1 MKRIIAIILAT
12 ALLLL
17 LSGCVQK
24 KPPETVFWLDKVK
37 DVGSFEGLEKYD
49 RYYEGYTAELI
60 PSDKYGEL
68 IPFVGKILTASGDW
82 PMTSQRYGLCTTDG
96 KIVVDPV
103 FEYCNMMQAGD
114 KNYYN
119 LSCARTIEEIET
131 AQQNED
137 FDEMYKENNVL
148 ISSDGSFCKELGSSW
163 ANAYTLD
170 DGEGRIVIFNYNS
183 ENDGT
188 GMNCEVYD
196 EDMNLLYTLEKL
208 YNYPDFSKEL
218 ADVMIV
224 GENWQPSDMYY
235 IDKNGNKVIGG
246 DNFSHI
252 GPFSNGLAAVQDKE
266 SGLYGYI
273 DTSGEYVIKPQ
284 FKYADRFGKLGYAN
298 VETDEG
304 YFVID
309 VHGNRVLGDNVYEG
323 AYLMEDGRVY
333 NAASTG
339 SRLRKFIDVTT
350 KDYLKCPIC
359 GKNSGESKM
368 NMSYINNGIAYIHT
382 NCDGKTGVFNAEG
395 TLKEHI
401 DYTNISGE
409 FYIEHM
415 DDDYIF
421 IRDTTA
427 DTGIIMYDIKN
438 KEVKFT
444 PENDTYFHTAL
455 GYGKYVMMSYEETF
469 YESKTTYYIYE
480 NGQQADG
487 KEYEH
492 FGVANTADGTY
503 FNAVSNGFS
512 YVYDEDFKVVMK
524 ISISYND

>member
-17 LSGCVQK
+17 LSGCVQQ
-24 KPPETVFWLDKVK
+24 KPPETVFWLDKVE
-37 DVGSFEGLEKYD
+37 DVGTFEGLEKFE
-49 RYYEGYTAELI
+49 RYYDGYTDELI

-82 PMTSQRYGLCTTDG
+82 PMTSERYGLCTTDG

-103 FEYCNMMQAGD
+103 FEYCYMMQAGGVA
-114 KNYYN
+114 YYN
-119 LSCARTIEEIET
+119 LAYARTIEEIET
-131 AQQNED
+131 AQENED
-137 FDEMYKENNVL
+137 FDAMYSNRNLL
-148 ISSDGSFCKELGSSW
+148 IRTDGSFCKELGEAT
-163 ANAYTLD
+163 ANAWTLD
-170 DGEGRIVIFNYNS
+170 NGEGRIAVSKYGQEMDS
-183 ENDGT
+183 S
-188 GMNCEVYD
+188 GMHFEVYD
-196 EDMNLLYTLEKL
+196 ENMNLLYTLEKI
-208 YNYPDFSKEL
+208 YNYPTFSNEL
-218 ADVMIV
+218 IDVMIA
-224 GENWQPSDMYY
+224 GENWQPSAMYY
-235 IDKNGNKVIGG
+235 IDKNGNKVIDGSA
-246 DNFSHI
+246 FSQI
-252 GPFSNGLAAVQDKE
+252 SPFYNGLASVQDKE

-273 DTSGEYVIKPQ
+273 DTNGDYVIEPQ
-284 FKYADRFGKLGYAN
+284 FKYASQFGKLGYAN

-309 VHGNRVLGDNVYEG
+309 VHGSRVLGDNVYEG

-333 NAASTG
+333 NAGT
-339 SRLRKFIDVTT
+339 RVRKFIDVTT

-359 GKNSGESKM
+359 GKNSDESKM
-368 NMSYINNGIAYIHT
+368 NMSYLNNGIAYIHT

-415 DDDYIF
+415 DDSYIF

-427 DTGIIMYDIKN
+427 DTGIIMYDRGSG
-438 KEVKFT
+438 EVKFT

-455 GYGKYVMMSYEETF
+455 DEGRYVMMSYEESM
-469 YESKTTYYIYE
+469 YEAKTTYHIYE
-480 NGQQADG
+480 NGQKTDG
-487 KEYEH
+487 REYEH
-492 FGVANTADGTY
+492 FGVAKTADGTY

-512 YVYDEDFKVVMK
+512 YVYDEDFKVIMK
-524 ISISYND
+524 ISISDND

>member
-1 MKRIIAIILAT
+1 MKRILSVVT
-12 ALLLL
+12 VLLLL

-37 DVGSFEGLEKYD
+37 DVGTFEGLEKYE
-49 RYYEGYTAELI
+49 RYYPGYTDELI
-60 PSDKYGEL
+60 PSDDYGEL

-103 FEYCNMMQAGD
+103 YNYCHLMQAGD
-114 KNYYN
+114 KSYYN
-119 LSCARTIEEIET
+119 LVCARTIEEIEI
-131 AQQNED
+131 AQQNEN
-137 FDEMYKENNVL
+137 FDEMYKEKNVL
-148 ISSDGSFCKELGSSW
+148 ISSDGSFCKELGHSS

-170 DGEGRIVIFNYNS
+170 NGEGRVVIFNYNF
-183 ENDGT
+183 ETGGT

-196 EDMNLLYTLEKL
+196 KDMNLLYTLEKL

-218 ADVMIV
+218 IDVMVDKGWTID
-224 GENWQPSDMYY
+224 STYF
-235 IDKNGNKVIGG
+235 IDKNGNKVIDGER
-246 DNFSHI
+246 FSEI
-252 GPFSNGLAAVQDKE
+252 SPFYNGLAAVKDSE

-273 DTSGEYVIKPQ
+273 DTTGEYVIQPQ
-284 FKYADRFGKLGYAN
+284 FKYASQFGKLGYAN

-309 VHGNRVLGDNVYEG
+309 VHGNRPLGENVYEG

-368 NMSYINNGIAYIHT
+368 NMSYLNNGIAYIHT
-382 NCDGKTGVFNAEG
+382 NCNGKTGVFNAEG

-415 DDDYIF
+415 DDSYIF

-427 DTGIIMYDIKN
+427 DTGIIMYDRKS

-444 PENDTYFHTAL
+444 PENDMYYHSTIAD
-455 GYGKYVMMSYEETF
+455 GKYVMMSYDETM
-469 YESKTTYYIYE
+469 YDAETQYHIYQNGEKTESEMYDYF
-480 NGQQADG
+480 NA
-487 KEYEH
+487 
-492 FGVANTADGTY
+492 VNTADGVY
-503 FNAVSNGFS
+503 FSAVSNGFS
-512 YVYDEDFKVVMK
+512 YLYDEDFKVIMK
-524 ISISYND
+524 ISISDND